1 MEYWKI
7 KKKYLLSNH
16 PKISVIM
23 PIYNGGKYLYYSL
36 RSIQNQKAKNIE
48 IILIDDFSS
57 DNSINII
64 KRYMK
69 EDPRIRLIKNKKN
82 RKILYSKSIGA
93 LNSNGKY
100 IIELDQDDM
109 FIRNDCFDILIEE
122 AEKNNLD
129 LVHIRDY
136 SKSSFYFSYKT
147 KVNKIEYHLIYPQE
161 TNYKAQPNLKNK
173 IFIDNNVYLLW
184 GLLIKSELYKKTIY
198 KIWPIILN
206 YQLIFHEDYTISF
219 MLVISAKKYKYLN
232 KFGILHLIHSF
243 SVSNN
248 YLEKSEYYLSVF
260 FFGNIINEY
269 YLKYHPKEIFLLI
282 NYINLFNNCIE
293 NGKKLYPDLFWRLIK
308 IILNNN
314 YLSTENKKQFL
325 IKIGI
330 NNDDYLYNNDL
341 YFKEYNSINIFK
353 TIRNKSIFDKNTKEI
368 TIFIYCMES
377 KYLFNTINS
386 LLIQKFINYEIII
399 IFDGENKKELNY
411 IKHYIKNNKN
421 IKLIDNKKTKG
432 IFFSLSKGIL
442 SSKGQYILFLE
453 SSYVIIKDNILSQL
467 YHKIYNYNLDIL
479 EFNLI
484 INDKSDEDTFNLY
497 KCTHIKSDI
506 NATYL
511 KNNNLSLDIDQEKEL
526 LFNKLIKA
534 NFFKKIIKKFNLIDY
549 KEVIFNYYDNILIFL
564 LFKENAKFNHINI
577 IGIMKTI
584 NNIKELT
591 ITKIKEKIIQKRIDS
606 FFYINFLIDN
616 LDDRFISDKI
626 VLNEY
631 YNLLSIIINEYNID
645 SNNSVKFLEKM
656 NNKKLSLF

>member
-1 MEYWKI
+1 MI
-7 KKKYLLSNH
+7 F
-16 PKISVIM
+16 
-23 PIYNGGKYLYYSL
+23 
-36 RSIQNQKAKNIE
+36 AK
-48 IILIDDFSS
+48 
-57 DNSINII
+57 
-64 KRYMK
+64 R
-69 EDPRIRLIKNKKN
+69 
-82 RKILYSKSIGA
+82 
-93 LNSNGKY
+93 
-100 IIELDQDDM
+100 
-109 FIRNDCFDILIEE
+109 
-122 AEKNNLD
+122 
-129 LVHIRDY
+129 
-136 SKSSFYFSYKT
+136 
-147 KVNKIEYHLIYPQE
+147 
-161 TNYKAQPNLKNK
+161 
-173 IFIDNNVYLLW
+173 
-184 GLLIKSELYKKTIY
+184 
-198 KIWPIILN
+198 
-206 YQLIFHEDYTISF
+206 
-219 MLVISAKKYKYLN
+219 YKYLN

-243 SVSNN
+243 SISNN

-269 YLKYHPKEIFLLI
+269 YLKYNPKEIYLLI

-293 NGKKLYPDLFWRLIK
+293 YGKKIYPDLFLRLIK

-314 YLSTENKKQFL
+314 YISTEIKKQFL

-330 NNDDYLYNNDL
+330 NDDDYLYNNDL
-341 YFKEYNSINIFK
+341 SFKEYNSINIFK
-353 TIRNKSIFDKNTKEI
+353 NIRNKYIFDKNIKEI
-368 TIFIYCMES
+368 TIFIYCIES

-386 LLIQKFINYEIII
+386 LLNQKFINYEIII

-421 IKLIDNKKTKG
+421 IKLIVNKKTKG
-432 IFFSLSKGIL
+432 IFFSLTKGVL

-453 SSYVIIKDNILSQL
+453 SSYVIIKDNLLSQL

-484 INDKSDEDTFNLY
+484 INNKIDDDTFNLY

-534 NFFKKIIKKFNLIDY
+534 NFFKRIIKKFNLIDY

-564 LFKENAKFNHINI
+564 LFKENAKFKHINI

-584 NNIKELT
+584 NKIKELT
-591 ITKIKEKIIQKRIDS
+591 ITKIKAKITQKRIDS

-616 LDDRFISDKI
+616 LDDRFISNKI
-626 VLNEY
+626 FLNEY

-645 SNNSVKFLEKM
+645 PNNSLKFLKKM
-656 NNKKLSLF
+656 NNKKYLYFKGII